1 MNPWIWVQQGWRP
14 VLEIL
19 ILATGIFW
27 AFRFIKGTRGGQMVT
42 GLLALLLSLTIITRV
57 LDLKVLN
64 VLMNQMFGV
73 LALSMV
79 VIFQHELRR
88 MLAEL
93 GTLSVFTNAQQ
104 QRESIED
111 IVQTADRLSPVRF
124 GALIALERNQPL
136 SEVVEGGVPVN
147 AELTPE
153 MLETIF
159 FPNNAIHD
167 GGVVVRDNRILRAAC
182 IFPLTSRTDLSKSL
196 GTRHRAALGLT
207 EETDAIVVVISE
219 ETGAISYARR
229 GQLTSNVTVEELRA
243 FLSAEMVTRL
253 QPKGWVGWWQRFRE
267 GVGPKEGGS

>member
-1 MNPWIWVQQGWRP
+1 MNLWIWVQQGWRP

-27 AFRFIKGTRGGQMVT
+27 SFRFVRGTRGGQMVT
-42 GLLALLLSLTIITRV
+42 GLLALLLSLTIITRA

-73 LALSMV
+73 LALSLV
-79 VIFQHELRR
+79 VIFQPELRR

-111 IVQTADRLSPVRF
+111 IVQTADRLSPVRI

-136 SEVVEGGVPVN
+136 SEVVEGGVPIN

-159 FPNNAIHD
+159 FPNNAVHD
-167 GGVVVRDNRILRAAC
+167 GGVVVRDNRILKAAC

-196 GTRHRAALGLT
+196 GTRHRAALGLS
-207 EETDAIVVVISE
+207 EETDAIVVVVSE
-219 ETGAISYARR
+219 ETGAISFAWR
-229 GQLTSNVTVEELRA
+229 GQLTSNVTVDELRA

-253 QPKGWVGWWQRFRE
+253 QPKGWVGWWRRFRE
-267 GVGPKEGGS
+267 GVGPREGGS